1 MKKRLSFSCQ
11 VVCVFT
17 WKLPLTDGLR
27 QFAGF
32 EILQMLLI
40 HLQKRPVFVT
50 HLNAFGLQT
59 QSGRDWN
66 RSNETANALSL
77 MNEDTIIAVT
87 DPNMSTYESENKI
100 HPSEEVIAA
109 HNILE
114 CNGQNP
120 FKLV

>member
-1 MKKRLSFSCQ
+1 
-11 VVCVFT
+11 
-17 WKLPLTDGLR
+17 
-27 QFAGF
+27 
-32 EILQMLLI
+32 MLLI

-50 HLNAFGLQT
+50 HLHVFGFQT

-77 MNEDTIIAVT
+77 MKEDTIIAVT